1 MTQTLD
7 RRAFLSLGAMAVP
20 VAATGRVLSK
30 DKDAE
35 AQSGGAARSRIKL
48 SCNFY
53 SFNEPLTA
61 GDMTLEQAIDFCAE
75 IGFDAVDLTGYY
87 FPGYPDVPP
96 DPFVYETKRRAFRL
110 ALDISGTGVR
120 NDFTQADPS
129 RREADVAHVKAW
141 IEVAARLG
149 APVIRVFA
157 RRGVP
162 EGHTREEVTGRVVE
176 CLEQCTAHGKRH
188 GVMVV
193 LQNHDELLKTA
204 DDVLEIRRRIPSE
217 WFGLNVDIGSLR
229 ATDPYEEMARLA
241 PFAYT
246 WQIKEHVARR
256 GVEEQTDLRRVF
268 TILREAGYRGYAP
281 LEVLGPGD
289 PRPRVRRFLEDA
301 RAALV

>member
-1 MTQTLD
+1 MAPTID
-7 RRAFLSLGAMAVP
+7 RRAFLALGAAGLP
-20 VAATGRVLSK
+20 IAARRVRGDDDEMGEGGGR
-30 DKDAE
+30 
-35 AQSGGAARSRIKL
+35 RSRIKL

-53 SFNEPLTA
+53 SFNEPLSA

-87 FPGYPDVPP
+87 FPGYPDAPAPAYVH
-96 DPFVYETKRRAFRL
+96 ETKRRTFRL

-120 NDFTQADPS
+120 NDFTQADRS
-129 RREADVAHVKAW
+129 RRAADVAHVKSW
-141 IEVAARLG
+141 IEVAARLD

-162 EGHTREEVTGRVVE
+162 EGHTRDEVMGWVVE
-176 CLEQCTAHGKRH
+176 CLGECTTHGERH

-204 DDVLEIRRRIPSE
+204 EEVLEIRRRVSSA

-229 ATDPYEEMARLA
+229 TGDPYEEIARLA
-241 PFAYT
+241 PHAYT
-246 WQIKEHVARR
+246 WQIKEHVYRR
-256 GVEEQTDLRRVF
+256 GVEEKTDLLRVF

-289 PRPRVRRFLEDA
+289 PRPRLRRFLEDA
-301 RAALV
+301 RAALA

>member
-1 MTQTLD
+1 MTPTID
-7 RRAFLSLGAMAVP
+7 RRSFLALGGVALPLGATRP
-20 VAATGRVLSK
+20 VRP
-30 DKDAE
+30 E
-35 AQSGGAARSRIKL
+35 AIPTQGSAAARSRIKL

-61 GDMTLEQAIDFCAE
+61 GDMSLEEAIDFCAE

-87 FPGYPDVPP
+87 FPGYPEVPP
-96 DPFVYETKRRAFRL
+96 DAYVHETKRRAVRL

-120 NDFTQADPS
+120 NDFTRAEPG

-141 IEVAARLG
+141 IEVAARLD
-149 APVIRVFA
+149 APMVRVFA
-157 RRGVP
+157 RTGVP
-162 EGHTREEVTGRVVE
+162 EGHTREEVTGWVVE
-176 CLEQCTAHGKRH
+176 CLEESTDHGERH

-204 DDVLEIRRRIPSE
+204 DEVLEIRRRIPSE

-229 ATDPYEEMARLA
+229 TADPYDEIALLA
-241 PFAYT
+241 PHAYT
-246 WQIKEHVARR
+246 WQIKEHVYRR
-256 GVEEQTDLRRVF
+256 GAEEKTDLEHVF

-289 PRPRVRRFLEDA
+289 PRPRLRRFLDEA
-301 RAALV
+301 RAALA

>member
-1 MTQTLD
+1 MTRTVD
-7 RRAFLSLGAMAVP
+7 RRAFLALGTAALP
-20 VAATGRVLSK
+20 VAATRSVLADEAGTGR
-30 DKDAE
+30 
-35 AQSGGAARSRIKL
+35 ARWSRIKL

-53 SFNEPLTA
+53 SFNEPLTT
-61 GDMTLEQAIDFCAE
+61 GELTLEQAIDFCAE

-96 DPFVYETKRRAFRL
+96 DEYVHETKRRVFRQGV
-110 ALDISGTGVR
+110 DISGTGVR
-120 NDFTQADPS
+120 NDFTQADRS
-129 RREADVAHVKAW
+129 RRAADVAHVKAW

-162 EGHTREEVTGRVVE
+162 EGHTRDEVRGWVVE
-176 CLEQCTAHGKRH
+176 CLEECTAHGERH

-204 DDVLEIRRRIPSE
+204 AEVLEIRERVSSE

-229 ATDPYEEMARLA
+229 AADPYDEIERLA
-241 PFAYT
+241 PHAST
-246 WQIKEHVARR
+246 WQIKEHVYRR
-256 GVEEQTDLRRVF
+256 GAEEKADLGRVF
-268 TILREAGYRGYAP
+268 TILRGAGYRGYAP

-289 PRPRVRRFLEDA
+289 SRPRVRRFLEDA
-301 RAALV
+301 RAALA